1 MLPIIKYSSIKI
13 ILSSQTIQEQA
24 GRGQG
29 ATVLR
34 RLSEIITFQSSGKRC
49 GKLAKGTANCP
60 DGGGEVS
67 TAGLEGGGR
76 GGGLPSRCSFQRVRL
91 CGHFTRQFFVRQ
103 VHVH

>member
-67 TAGLEGGGR
+67 TAGLEGGGGGCLR
-76 GGGLPSRCSFQRVRL
+76 GAPFRESGCAGILRGNSL
-91 CGHFTRQFFVRQ
+91 
-103 VHVH
+103 

>member
-24 GRGQG
+24 GGGQG

-34 RLSEIITFQSSGKRC
+34 RLSEVITFQSSGKRC

-60 DGGGEVS
+60 GGGGEVS
-67 TAGLEGGGR
+67 TAGLEGGG
-76 GGGLPSRCSFQRVRL
+76 GGLPSWCSFQRVRL